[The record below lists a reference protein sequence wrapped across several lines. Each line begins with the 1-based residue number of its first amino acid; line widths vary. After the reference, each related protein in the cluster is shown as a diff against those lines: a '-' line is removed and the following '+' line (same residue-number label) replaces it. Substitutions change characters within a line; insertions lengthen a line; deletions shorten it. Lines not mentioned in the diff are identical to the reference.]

1 MIDANSSD
9 DATTPEADF
18 GTRDYRASDA
28 EEVRQV
34 FRAAVLETG
43 LAAYTPEQVQAWA
56 ARADDAAAFAA
67 QRDAGWVRVAF
78 DDDGII
84 GFGQIDMPGHVA
96 MLFTHPRASRRGV
109 ARALLDD
116 LVMLAEAMGARSV
129 TVDASRVARPFFARH
144 GFGEI
149 SSEVVTLGD
158 QALERFRMEATIGS
172 PARKK

>member
-1 MIDANSSD
+1 MTDANTSD
-9 DATTPEADF
+9 DTNMPNADF
-18 GTRDYRASDA
+18 DTRDYRASDA

-56 ARADDAAAFAA
+56 ARADDSAAFAQ

-78 DDDGII
+78 DDSGII

-116 LVMLAEAMGARSV
+116 LVMLAEAMGAHSV

-144 GFGEI
+144 GFGEVG
-149 SSEVVTLGD
+149 SELVTLGD
-158 QALERFRMEATIGS
+158 QQLERFRMEALIGK
-172 PARKK
+172 PAKKK